1 MLFYHRPEFYD
12 ASGVIGGFSVK
23 QIGVLAIKQV
33 ETALQIARQKRALG
47 AKVPDFS
54 VIAKHFMSIFGG
66 ELQFDT
72 WRLRSAQAPAEYS
85 PRASI
90 YLNLNIE
97 ILETDWSPGT
107 V

>member
-12 ASGVIGGFSVK
+12 ASGVIGGFTLK

-72 WRLRSAQAPAEYS
+72 WRLRSAQAPAE
-85 PRASI
+85 
-90 YLNLNIE
+90 
-97 ILETDWSPGT
+97 
-107 V
+107 